1 MSKKVFSLLVDNQAG
16 VLSRVAGLFSRRGY
30 NIDSLTVG
38 ETEDPKRSRMTIV
51 TSGEPEILEQ
61 IEKQLLKL
69 VDVVEIRVLP
79 ADAAVCRELII
90 VKVAA
95 TAETREQIMS
105 IAEIFRAKIVD
116 VAPESLMLELTG
128 NERKLQA
135 FIDMLTTYG
144 ILELA
149 RTGITGLARGEMK

>member
-38 ETEDPKRSRMTIV
+38 VTEDHMRSRMTIV
-51 TSGEPEILEQ
+51 TSGDPETLEQ
-61 IEKQLLKL
+61 IEKQLAKL
-69 VDVVEIRVLP
+69 VDVVEIRILP

-95 TAETREQIMS
+95 TAETRQQIMS

-116 VAPESLMLELTG
+116 VAQESLMLELTG
-128 NERKLQA
+128 HDRKLQA
-135 FIDMLTTYG
+135 FIDMLEPYG
-144 ILELA
+144 VLELA
-149 RTGITGLARGEMK
+149 RTGITGLARGETK